1 MDIGSKL
8 GNILD
13 GTTINSFQGTSTFRS
28 SWSSLRLEMV
38 SLDSNFGFI
47 GIRLV
52 FRIRGLDWF
61 FLD

>member
-13 GTTINSFQGTSTFRS
+13 GTTINGFQGTSTFCS
-28 SWSSLRLEMV
+28 SWFSSRLEMV

-47 GIRLV
+47 GRRLV
-52 FRIRGLDWF
+52 FLD
-61 FLD
+61 